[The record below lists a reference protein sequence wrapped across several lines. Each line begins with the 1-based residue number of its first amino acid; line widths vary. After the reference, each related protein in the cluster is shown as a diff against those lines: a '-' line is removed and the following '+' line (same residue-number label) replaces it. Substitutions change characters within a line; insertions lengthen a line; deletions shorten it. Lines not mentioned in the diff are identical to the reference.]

1 MPKSNHKTLI
11 RVLLW
16 WVTLLSICQAALLVL
31 FFTMGH
37 FGKNGDAQRG
47 PKHIH
52 SDQLA
57 SPKNTT
63 RQDKA
68 RMFTYEASRVD
79 LNSIIWSAVYSEDP
93 VRDGNVVIQN
103 DGYFFVCLRITL
115 QNSTCRSQDRC
126 SKVEVTLKEVNENGD
141 ILTGWINNDTLS
153 TGLLCKMK
161 KLLVGDRL
169 SVQVKIQPSESIH
182 INKKRSL
189 SSLDLVYMPNLP

>member
-37 FGKNGDAQRG
+37 FGKVRLL
-47 PKHIH
+47 I
-52 SDQLA
+52 
-57 SPKNTT
+57 
-63 RQDKA
+63 
-68 RMFTYEASRVD
+68 TYFYTF
-79 LNSIIWSAVYSEDP
+79 IIWSAVYSEDP